1 MGTRNT
7 YRRFAPWDY
16 DFVRVPL
23 TELVEISSNE
33 AYYRL
38 DPDSTPKLER
48 INAATDPALRL
59 QWAAGNADAV
69 QFSLALP
76 EDFDD
81 TKDVEVSLR
90 AAMAGAT
97 DEPTFTVSTF
107 PDEGG
112 TEISDSTGAVSGT
125 DYGWV
130 KATVSKSDLS
140 SPNVLSV
147 TLTPDAHSTDALYL
161 TAVRVKIW
169 RQRQDNQ

>member
-1 MGTRNT
+1 MSAGNV
-7 YRRFAPWDY
+7 YRQFQPRDSEY
-16 DFVRVPL
+16 LRVSL
-23 TELVEISSNE
+23 KELVEISSNE
-33 AYYRL
+33 AYYHL

-59 QWAAGNADAV
+59 QWAASNSDAV
-69 QFSLALP
+69 EFSLALP

-81 TKDVEVSLR
+81 TKDVEVKIR
-90 AAMAGAT
+90 AAMAGST

-130 KATVSKSDLS
+130 TATVSNADLS
-140 SPNVLSV
+140 SPNVLNI
-147 TLTPDAHSTDALYL
+147 TLTPDAHTTDALYV
-161 TAVRVKIW
+161 TAIRVKVW
-169 RQRQDNQ
+169 RDRR